1 MGVVGSLA
9 AMSTKVSATVLGVGD
24 KSGFLTKQGGNFKSW
39 KTRWF
44 VLKGD
49 TIYYFKSKK
58 DTEQTG
64 EIKLVSTSSCNPEP
78 SQSKKGRYRFSVGTV
93 NRIFH
98 IFSESEQDMQDWVE
112 KISQAINIIS
122 GGASSLPKAEPAVT
136 PLTPSSPAKTPASPP
151 STNTNNTS
159 TPTAAPTATAG
170 APGSDRNA
178 VKLMAAKEAIPFLR
192 SEDSK
197 VLEFWCIWH
206 ESVPSS
212 EEMVDFGEDVE
223 YQLAISAGMQKLT
236 WRAAGPQSALI
247 QRMVDFFWNVGAPE
261 TEIDKLNDVGASINP
276 KRIGSWIDMSAKG
289 GMDGGWY
296 FPVKNSVALA
306 LNAGDTADSID
317 TIQAWAIKHGIT
329 ECHSVGR
336 DMGAAPPR
344 QTEFF
349 FQLPGGDA
357 SAQVYVA
364 LDAFETFGFP
374 AIPEGAKQVLEG
386 LTQTQLCLSVISS
399 SQGFVRLGVLVP
411 APDRATVDRLC
422 GVVQAAADGI
432 RQLEKAISSQGP
444 SFVELQHLM
453 DGFGYGVYDEGFDV
467 VFHYALSQ

>member
-1 MGVVGSLA
+1 MGAVC
-9 AMSTKVSATVLGVGD
+9 MSTKVSATVLGAGD

-64 EIKLVSTSSCNPEP
+64 EIKLGSTSSCNPEP
-78 SQSKKGRYRFSVGTV
+78 AQSKKGRYRFSVGTV

-122 GGASSLPKAEPAVT
+122 GGGAAASSPASPESKPVSSPVT
-136 PLTPSSPAKTPASPP
+136 SSPAAPSSPTPSQTGA
-151 STNTNNTS
+151 TTS
-159 TPTAAPTATAG
+159 TPTTTSSTPTSTG
-170 APGSDRNA
+170 NDRNA
-178 VKLMAAKEAIPFLR
+178 AKLMAAKGAIPFLKV
-192 SEDSK
+192 EDSK

-212 EEMVDFGEDVE
+212 
-223 YQLAISAGMQKLT
+223 
-236 WRAAGPQSALI
+236 

-317 TIQAWAIKHGIT
+317 TIQQWATRHGIT

-349 FQLPGGDA
+349 FQLPGTDA
-357 SAQVYVA
+357 SAQVHVA

-374 AIPEGAKQVLEG
+374 AIPEGAKQVLSG
-386 LTQTQLCLSVISS
+386 LEQTQLCLSVISS
-399 SQGFVRLGVLVP
+399 SQGFVRLGVLIP
-411 APDRATVDRLC
+411 QPDRDTVDRLC
-422 GVVQAAADGI
+422 GVVQANADGI
-432 RQLEKAISSQGP
+432 HQLESAITSKGP
-444 SFVELQHLM
+444 TFVELQHLM

>member
-1 MGVVGSLA
+1 
-9 AMSTKVSATVLGVGD
+9 
-24 KSGFLTKQGGNFKSW
+24 
-39 KTRWF
+39 
-44 VLKGD
+44 
-49 TIYYFKSKK
+49 
-58 DTEQTG
+58 
-64 EIKLVSTSSCNPEP
+64 
-78 SQSKKGRYRFSVGTV
+78 
-93 NRIFH
+93 
-98 IFSESEQDMQDWVE
+98 MQDWVE

-122 GGASSLPKAEPAVT
+122 GGGAAASSPASPESKPVSSPVT
-136 PLTPSSPAKTPASPP
+136 SSPAAPSSPTPSQTGA
-151 STNTNNTS
+151 TTS
-159 TPTAAPTATAG
+159 TPTTTSSTPTSTG
-170 APGSDRNA
+170 NDRNA
-178 VKLMAAKEAIPFLR
+178 AKLMAAKGAIPFLKV
-192 SEDSK
+192 EDSK

-212 EEMVDFGEDVE
+212 EEMVDYGEDVE

-317 TIQAWAIKHGIT
+317 TIQQWATRHGIT

-349 FQLPGGDA
+349 FQLPGTDA
-357 SAQVYVA
+357 SAQVHVA

-374 AIPEGAKQVLEG
+374 AIPEGAKQVLSG
-386 LTQTQLCLSVISS
+386 LEQTQLCLSVISS
-399 SQGFVRLGVLVP
+399 SQGFVRLGVLIP
-411 APDRATVDRLC
+411 QPDRDTVDRLC
-422 GVVQAAADGI
+422 GVVQANADGI
-432 RQLEKAISSQGP
+432 HQLESAITSKGP
-444 SFVELQHLM
+444 TFVELQHLM

>member
-1 MGVVGSLA
+1 MGAVC
-9 AMSTKVSATVLGVGD
+9 MSTKVSATVLGAGD

-64 EIKLVSTSSCNPEP
+64 EIKLGSTSSCNPEP
-78 SQSKKGRYRFSVGTV
+78 AQSKKGRYRFSVGTV

-122 GGASSLPKAEPAVT
+122 GGGAAA
-136 PLTPSSPAKTPASPP
+136 
-151 STNTNNTS
+151 S
-159 TPTAAPTATAG
+159 TPTTTSSTPTSTG
-170 APGSDRNA
+170 NDRNA
-178 VKLMAAKEAIPFLR
+178 AKLMAAKGAIPFLKV
-192 SEDSK
+192 EDSK

-212 EEMVDFGEDVE
+212 EEMVDYGEDVE

-261 TEIDKLNDVGASINP
+261 TEIAKLNDVGASINP

-289 GMDGGWY
+289 GMDGG
-296 FPVKNSVALA
+296 
-306 LNAGDTADSID
+306 
-317 TIQAWAIKHGIT
+317 
-329 ECHSVGR
+329 
-336 DMGAAPPR
+336 
-344 QTEFF
+344 
-349 FQLPGGDA
+349 
-357 SAQVYVA
+357 
-364 LDAFETFGFP
+364 
-374 AIPEGAKQVLEG
+374 
-386 LTQTQLCLSVISS
+386 
-399 SQGFVRLGVLVP
+399 
-411 APDRATVDRLC
+411 
-422 GVVQAAADGI
+422 
-432 RQLEKAISSQGP
+432 
-444 SFVELQHLM
+444 
-453 DGFGYGVYDEGFDV
+453 
-467 VFHYALSQ
+467 